1 MLRVYSTS
9 RMSPLWLLLALP
21 LLIFVGLP
29 LVLVS
34 VAVLVLLRVG
44 FALLRGPR
52 PTGAEQSPWA
62 DPSLS
67 PVIKN
72 KEIGPYRIKQNE
84 RDPSVIEVL
93 DETP

>member
-9 RMSPLWLLLALP
+9 RLSPLWLLLALP
-21 LLIFVGLP
+21 LVIFVGLP

-34 VAVLVLLRVG
+34 VAVLVLLNVG

-52 PTGAEQSPWA
+52 PRSSQNSAWA

-67 PVIKN
+67 PVIDN

-84 RDPSVIEVL
+84 SDPSVIEVL
-93 DETP
+93 D

>member
-1 MLRVYSTS
+1 
-9 RMSPLWLLLALP
+9 MSPLWLLLALP

-52 PTGAEQSPWA
+52 PTGAEKSPWA